1 MPRNLILLSDGT
13 GNSAAKLFKTNV
25 WRTYEAL
32 DLSRPDQVAFYDD
45 GVGTSTFKPLA
56 ILGGAFGWGLRRN
69 IIALYTFL
77 CRNYADGDRVFGFG
91 FSRGAFTIRVLM
103 RFVLTKGLVSDFGS
117 SDELRRKGLKLY
129 REFRRQ
135 DSLGRRPSEWIRAFV
150 YLLMRPLEP
159 RTVQVRRISE
169 IEFIG
174 LWDTVDAYG
183 MPVEEFKSGIDH
195 FIWPLSLNDRTLHP
209 GIRKACHALS
219 IDDRRMTFHPL
230 LWDEAGKAEG
240 RATHTDD
247 EVLTQVWFAGVH
259 SNVGGGYPDD
269 GLSSVSLWWMVNEAA
284 KRGLTFTER
293 AFEQLYVKVAPFGRL
308 YNSRAGL
315 GAYYRYGPR
324 RLDPPTDRQG
334 AIIPHPKVHESV
346 IWRMALG
353 TDSYAPLSLPSE
365 PWIVTDWQSARAYP
379 RHPAADPRSQVPNV
393 YRLGDY
399 QRAVHEEGR
408 PASSGPERRA
418 STDDEHRLAQEIAQL
433 QKPDPR
439 ASGAGSVSEARPKPR

>member
-159 RTVQVRRISE
+159 RTVQVRRT
-169 IEFIG
+169 
-174 LWDTVDAYG
+174 WDSQSLSRIVD
-183 MPVEEFKSGIDH
+183 
-195 FIWPLSLNDRTLHP
+195 
-209 GIRKACHALS
+209 
-219 IDDRRMTFHPL
+219 
-230 LWDEAGKAEG
+230 
-240 RATHTDD
+240 
-247 EVLTQVWFAGVH
+247 
-259 SNVGGGYPDD
+259 
-269 GLSSVSLWWMVNEAA
+269 
-284 KRGLTFTER
+284 
-293 AFEQLYVKVAPFGRL
+293 
-308 YNSRAGL
+308 
-315 GAYYRYGPR
+315 
-324 RLDPPTDRQG
+324 
-334 AIIPHPKVHESV
+334 
-346 IWRMALG
+346 
-353 TDSYAPLSLPSE
+353 
-365 PWIVTDWQSARAYP
+365 
-379 RHPAADPRSQVPNV
+379 
-393 YRLGDY
+393 
-399 QRAVHEEGR
+399 
-408 PASSGPERRA
+408 
-418 STDDEHRLAQEIAQL
+418 
-433 QKPDPR
+433 
-439 ASGAGSVSEARPKPR
+439 